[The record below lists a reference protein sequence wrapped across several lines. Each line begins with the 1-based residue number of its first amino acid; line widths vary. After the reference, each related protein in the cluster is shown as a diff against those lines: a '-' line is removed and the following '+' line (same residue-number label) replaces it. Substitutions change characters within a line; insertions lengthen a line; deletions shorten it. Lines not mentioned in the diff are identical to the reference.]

1 MIELQLVNPDEIIR
15 AMFNPDFNNN
25 ALQDLD
31 KDAFIS
37 VWNDVKLYL
46 LLIVV
51 LAIVIMSML
60 VASLVKCVRGTL

>member
-15 AMFNPDFNNN
+15 AMLNPDFNNN
-25 ALQDLD
+25 DLQDLD

-51 LAIVIMSML
+51 LAIVIVSML
-60 VASLVKCVRGTL
+60 VASLVKCVRATL